1 MPFVLRSVLVLW
13 GAVPLLAQVLLV
25 AAVALGTAVGNP
37 TLLWVLAVVACLAS
51 GGLGLFDAR
60 KENLPATWVG
70 RYGPV
75 LAFLLGAWLLWV
87 ADMHA
92 SGGDFTRPGLS
103 PALLVPLFLPWV
115 GLAFASAFGGG
126 KWFMLLAPSLAY
138 VGYAAALWW
147 GSRDRPAAGTRPWIP
162 AGAALLVL
170 AGAMGWQ
177 FHQRQ
182 LGMAPALAGE
192 QLPEELDLRQ
202 YQPFARGNK
211 LVPVQ
216 PTGGRFAAGEA
227 PRLDGATAAYPLY
240 AAMAQAFYL
249 PDAVSRTVTVSRSGA
264 AYDRLIEGK
273 VDAIFV
279 AQASEAHQRKAN
291 EEGVRLQF
299 TPIARE
305 AFVFLVNADN
315 PVRSLTSAQVRGIY
329 AGRIRRW
336 DEVGGRAEAIVPFQR
351 PENSGSQTV
360 MLARVMQ
367 GEPMRRPLHE
377 EVAQAMG
384 GLVRR
389 VADYRNAPQSLGY
402 SFRYYTTHMQSP
414 KSVRLLAIDGI
425 EPSAANVRS
434 GAYPY
439 TVDVFMVTT
448 NRSRPGTARLRE
460 WLVGP
465 GGQQLVEEVGY
476 FRR

>member
-1 MPFVLRSVLVLW
+1 M
-13 GAVPLLAQVLLV
+13 
-25 AAVALGTAVGNP
+25 
-37 TLLWVLAVVACLAS
+37 
-51 GGLGLFDAR
+51 
-60 KENLPATWVG
+60 
-70 RYGPV
+70 
-75 LAFLLGAWLLWV
+75 LAFLLGSWTLWV
-87 ADMHA
+87 ADMYL

-103 PALLVPLFLPWV
+103 PALLLPLFGPWV
-115 GLAFASAFGGG
+115 GLAFAAAFGG
-126 KWFMLLAPSLAY
+126 KWLLLLAPSLAY
-138 VGYAAALWW
+138 LGYAAALWW
-147 GSRDRPAAGTRPWIP
+147 GSRDRPTIGPRPWIP

-170 AGAMGWQ
+170 AAVMGWQ
-177 FHQRQ
+177 IHQRQ
-182 LGMAPALAGE
+182 KGMVPALAGE
-192 QLPEELDLRQ
+192 QLSEELDLRQ
-202 YQPFARGNK
+202 YRPFAAGNR
-211 LVPVQ
+211 LVPAEQ
-216 PTGGRFAAGEA
+216 PGGRFGGADA

-249 PDAVSRTVTVSRSGA
+249 PEAVPRNVLVSRTGA

-273 VDAIFV
+273 ADAIFV
-279 AQASEAHQRKAN
+279 AQASEAHQRKAR
-291 EEGVRLQF
+291 EEGVRLEF

-305 AFVFLVNADN
+305 AFVFLVNSDK
-315 PVRSLTSAQVRGIY
+315 PVRSLSSAQVRAIY

-336 DEVGGRAEAIVPFQR
+336 DEVGGRSEAIVPFQR

-367 GEPMRRPLHE
+367 GETMRRPLHE

-402 SFRYYTTHMQSP
+402 SFRYYTTHMQDA

-425 EPSAANVRS
+425 EPTAANVRS

-460 WLVGP
+460 WLAGP
-465 GGQQLVEEVGY
+465 RGQQLVEEAGY
-476 FRR
+476 VRR